1 MMWFI
6 ACLGWGVLCSMVR
19 ALVCFACYHQVYF
32 RYLRRQYGCSGSYS
46 YGKELW
52 NMSIERFEERGCG
65 RVEGVMYLLRLRL
78 STRSLSRE
86 LEMR

>member
-1 MMWFI
+1 
-6 ACLGWGVLCSMVR
+6 
-19 ALVCFACYHQVYF
+19 
-32 RYLRRQYGCSGSYS
+32 
-46 YGKELW
+46 
-52 NMSIERFEERGCG
+52 MSIERFEERGCG